1 MPIPLLYS
9 AWSPNQKNKQE
20 KETRY
25 SIWEIKFFFLH
36 TNAKSIHLR
45 DPKDC
50 TRKIVKFI
58 NPIIKVIRYKTE
70 HTEIITFFYNSKIA
84 RKKFEKI
91 PPHNSLQNT

>member
-9 AWSPNQKNKQE
+9 TWSPNQKNKQE

-25 SIWEIKFFFLH
+25 SIWEIKFFFFIFLH
-36 TNAKSIHLR
+36 TDAKVIYLR

-50 TRKIVKFI
+50 PRKILKFI

-70 HTEIITFFYNSKIA
+70 HTEIITFFYTSKIA
-84 RKKFEKI
+84 RKKFEKNI
-91 PPHNSLQNT
+91 PTQ